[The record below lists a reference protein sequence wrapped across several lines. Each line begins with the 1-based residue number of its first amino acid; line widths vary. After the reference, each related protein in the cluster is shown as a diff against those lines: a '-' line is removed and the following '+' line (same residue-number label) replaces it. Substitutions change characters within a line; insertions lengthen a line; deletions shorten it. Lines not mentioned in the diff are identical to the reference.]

1 MNYKT
6 RKILALRHKIKK
18 VQIIFLIPAG
28 SAVLNIYNENVDGR
42 CKL

>member
-1 MNYKT
+1 MNNK
-6 RKILALRHKIKK
+6 KILKT
-18 VQIIFLIPAG
+18 FLIPAG